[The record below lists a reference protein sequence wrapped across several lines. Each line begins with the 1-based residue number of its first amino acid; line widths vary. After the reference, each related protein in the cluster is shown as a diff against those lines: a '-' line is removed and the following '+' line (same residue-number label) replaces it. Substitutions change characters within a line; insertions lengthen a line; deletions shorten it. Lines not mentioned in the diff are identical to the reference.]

1 MISGSS
7 RAEQP
12 AEARTQHRGKGLVT
26 GGLPKGGAGRAVR
39 WEFTVVLKTGPD
51 EELTPKR
58 P

>member
-1 MISGSS
+1 MAALGLSS
-7 RAEQP
+7 LQRPGPSTGGE
-12 AEARTQHRGKGLVT
+12 GLVT

-51 EELTPKR
+51 EELTPER